1 MTPPSYDTSKTYS
14 VGEPEDLYD
23 VSIFTSDPVDCTVTY
38 SASVSPPSTF
48 MTETVDKRGMY
59 WYTSDMSEVGNE
71 YEVTVTAS
79 AGCSTTSSISY
90 TLKIVNNCGSDTL
103 IIDNTVFKTLP
114 SVTLTYDIFDLA
126 LSIDWTDSIVSST
139 LGLLGS
145 CGTLTWTIEMTSGA
159 SLDNTIFTEDVSGPN
174 Y

>member
-1 MTPPSYDTSKTYS
+1 
-14 VGEPEDLYD
+14 
-23 VSIFTSDPVDCTVTY
+23 
-38 SASVSPPSTF
+38 
-48 MTETVDKRGMY
+48 
-59 WYTSDMSEVGNE
+59 MSEVGNE

-126 LSIDWTDSIVSST
+126 LSIDWTDSIVTST